1 MRMCKIII
9 EVQIPQIHSHT
20 NSFNETCVVV
30 VVVVVVPWLGATF
43 SFSSHSLSQKFIAS
57 KIKVVSS
64 RLGRS
69 EF

>member
-30 VVVVVVPWLGATF
+30 VVVVVVPWYKRYIPTCAA
-43 SFSSHSLSQKFIAS
+43 AS
-57 KIKVVSS
+57 P
-64 RLGRS
+64 
-69 EF
+69 

>member
-30 VVVVVVPWLGATF
+30 VVVVVVVVPWYKRYIPTCAA
-43 SFSSHSLSQKFIAS
+43 AS
-57 KIKVVSS
+57 P
-64 RLGRS
+64 
-69 EF
+69 